1 MFERLNENTWH
12 FEEPDVRF
20 FLLEGE
26 KEAYKCVNQLVWD
39 LLGKV
44 VDDYVEVWLDDIELI
59 GGDRLSIWEK

>member
-1 MFERLNENTWH
+1 MSADWERVSVPLADIIAPN
-12 FEEPDVRF
+12 
-20 FLLEGE
+20 
-26 KEAYKCVNQLVWD
+26 ASYKCVNQLVWD